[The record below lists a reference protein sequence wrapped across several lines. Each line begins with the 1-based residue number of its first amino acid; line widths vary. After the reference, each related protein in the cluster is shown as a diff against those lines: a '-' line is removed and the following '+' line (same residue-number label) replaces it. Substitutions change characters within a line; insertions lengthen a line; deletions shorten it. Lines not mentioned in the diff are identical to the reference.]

1 VGKTGVADENNPP
14 ILRRFPK
21 DGGGRRRGTE
31 RCHHGTYREAKRCD
45 LTCSRRYVHK
55 RCLVVQPKGTTLHL
69 APYRPR
75 LCGCGVYR
83 QHTEAGSPDPQ
94 QLEYPAVRGAEPGAR
109 DRVAS

>member
-1 VGKTGVADENNPP
+1 VGKTGVADVNNPP

-21 DGGGRRRGTE
+21 DGGRQKKGNGEMPSWNLSRGKAL
-31 RCHHGTYREAKRCD
+31 RLD
-45 LTCSRRYVHK
+45 LLQAVRHK

-75 LCGCGVYR
+75 LCGCGVYC

-94 QLEYPAVRGAEPGAR
+94 QLEYPAVRGTEPGAC